1 MTMYIQSSN
10 QCRNARVECLAM
22 YQRAEAQ
29 LDVVEDVPEDDL
41 DRELALQ
48 VANRQQVRP
57 TLTLSKQQAASRTV
71 SASGSIMLN

>member
-1 MTMYIQSSN
+1 
-10 QCRNARVECLAM
+10 M